1 MNRYLYVVD
10 YGKLR
15 IEFLKKYIVRKEENQ
30 YEGSERMSYHEG
42 LIISGE
48 YDKEM
53 NEFSI
58 QKVKEFQ
65 TQSVVNQ
72 KQVNSLYQYLK
83 SHIDEEEGQIVT
95 LYDQMPV
102 KLSQEEVRQIIQ
114 DLEQIQSL
122 F

>member
-1 MNRYLYVVD
+1 
-10 YGKLR
+10 
-15 IEFLKKYIVRKEENQ
+15 
-30 YEGSERMSYHEG
+30 MSYHEG
-42 LIISGE
+42 FIISGE

-53 NEFSI
+53 KEFAI

-72 KQVNSLYQYLK
+72 KQVNSLYRYLK
-83 SHIDEEEGQIVT
+83 SNIDKEEGQVVT

-102 KLSQEEVRQIIQ
+102 KLSQEEVKQIIL
-114 DLEQIQSL
+114 DLEHIKSL